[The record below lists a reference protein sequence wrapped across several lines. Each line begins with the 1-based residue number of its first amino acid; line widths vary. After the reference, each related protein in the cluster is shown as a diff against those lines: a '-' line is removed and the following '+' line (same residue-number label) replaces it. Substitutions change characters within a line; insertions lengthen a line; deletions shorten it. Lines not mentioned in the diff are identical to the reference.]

1 MPRRYFSQL
10 CTHRRQHEKE
20 QRVDKSGALWVLPVQ
35 KAQKTKNTHR
45 PKPNEND
52 DAFNVFRR
60 AALNT
65 PSNIVWFVL
74 LILIDLR
81 AIYSSLCNFLC
92 DSRTMFPLSL
102 PMHITSTAALQQ
114 TYTQTICLT
123 ELCAGMR
130 GNLIFSC
137 LLEAP
142 AFLASKL
149 RSTGICEWTGIKLIW
164 MGFWPNLLRML
175 QNITFGTVL
184 RCRARKPPTI
194 RAHTKCNSHEDS
206 IFSWEEER

>member
-1 MPRRYFSQL
+1 MRHFAPKFCQTMPRRYFSQL

-45 PKPNEND
+45 PKPNEHD

-81 AIYSSLCNFLC
+81 AIYSPLCNFLC
-92 DSRTMFPLSL
+92 DSRTMFPLPL
-102 PMHITSTAALQQ
+102 PMHISTAALQQ
-114 TYTQTICLT
+114 SYTQTICLT

-149 RSTGICEWTGIKLIW
+149 RSFKERMNGNKINMNGFLTESIANASKYHIW
-164 MGFWPNLLRML
+164 HCVALPSSKTTNHSCAYKM
-175 QNITFGTVL
+175 
-184 RCRARKPPTI
+184 
-194 RAHTKCNSHEDS
+194 
-206 IFSWEEER
+206 